1 MPSISEILIFLPV
14 VLFIAWIWID
24 YYRLIDLYEKDA
36 LPSILLTFFLGCLSP
51 FLVLQ
56 AQVIVPFL
64 QDERLNGEWVNDL
77 TYFVFNVGLVEEI
90 AKTLFFLLAWF
101 LLRSRINESIDII
114 AYSCIT
120 ALGFA
125 ATENMLYFVN
135 HGPVIIVGRAVLA
148 TISHMIDGAIIG
160 YGFVLYKYHP
170 KGQKWWILP
179 GYLSAAAII
188 HGLYDFIITAT
199 GGGVIMYLS
208 IGTFF
213 LLTISIFSTILNN
226 GLNNSSYFSYHRAID
241 STRLSKKMI
250 LYYVTIIAIQGILI
264 AIFFG
269 FNQAILQSTVG
280 ELFVFFIVFIT
291 IMRISRFTLIRGY
304 WEAIRLE
311 LPMRFNHNGRGME
324 IRGNP
329 YNDAQIQSLVEKD
342 VLFIPLGKYGDA
354 LNGNH
359 YGHIG
364 RKHFLSDLT
373 GFWKVI
379 IYDHEL
385 GGTAKS
391 YVIMPK
397 TTGDDLMHEKY
408 PIVGLF
414 HSPELGEEDITTL
427 DLSHFEIIQWAY
439 IMPVEGEESKV

>member
-1 MPSISEILIFLPV
+1 MLPIQPVLIFLPV

-56 AQVIVPFL
+56 AQMVVPFL
-64 QDERLNGEWVNDL
+64 QEENLNGEWINDL
-77 TYFVFNVGLVEEI
+77 TYFVFHVGMVEEI
-90 AKTLFFLLAWF
+90 AKTLFFLFAWF
-101 LLRSRINESIDII
+101 LLRKRINESIDII

-179 GYLSAAAII
+179 GYLSAAIII

-199 GGGVIMYLS
+199 GSGTIMYLS

-213 LLTISIFSTILNN
+213 LLTISVFATILNN

-241 STRLSKKMI
+241 SSRLSKRMI
-250 LYYVTIIAIQGILI
+250 LYYLSIIVIQGILI
-264 AIFFG
+264 TMFFG
-269 FNQAILQSTVG
+269 FDQAILQTTVG
-280 ELFVFFIVFIT
+280 EIFVFFIVFIT

-304 WEAIRLE
+304 WEDIRLE
-311 LPMRFNHNGRGME
+311 LPMRFNQGGRGME

-329 YNDAQIQSLVEKD
+329 YNDTQIQSLAEMQ
-342 VLFIPLGKYGDA
+342 VLFVPMGREGKA
-354 LNGNH
+354 LNGTH
-359 YGHIG
+359 YGFIG

-373 GFWKVI
+373 GIWKAI
-379 IYDHEL
+379 IYDQEV
-385 GGTAKS
+385 GGESKS

-397 TTGDDLMHEKY
+397 TKGDDLMHDKY

-414 HSPELGEEDITTL
+414 HGPVLGEDDITAFSRLEFT
-427 DLSHFEIIQWAY
+427 IIQWAY
-439 IMPVEGEESKV
+439 IMPVEGEEAI

>member
-188 HGLYDFIITAT
+188 HGLYDFVITAT

-264 AIFFG
+264 ALFFG
-269 FNQAILQSTVG
+269 INQAVLQTTVG

-329 YNDAQIQSLVEKD
+329 YNDSLIQIHYEKQVVFMPLGRLGD
-342 VLFIPLGKYGDA
+342 VLDSGRYGFIE
-354 LNGNH
+354 
-359 YGHIG
+359 
-364 RKHFLSDLT
+364 RKHFLADLS
-373 GFWKVI
+373 GIWKVHV
-379 IYDHEL
+379 YESDAFSVSKTFL
-385 GGTAKS
+385 M
-391 YVIMPK
+391 MPK
-397 TTGDDLMHEKY
+397 IVGEDMVDDKY
-408 PIVGLF
+408 PIVGLYEGPDIG
-414 HSPELGEEDITTL
+414 HEDMTGFTADQFQFL
-427 DLSHFEIIQWAY
+427 QWAY
-439 IMPVEGEESKV
+439 IMPVDGEESK

>member
-1 MPSISEILIFLPV
+1 MPPIEPILLFLPV

-24 YYRLIDLYEKDA
+24 YYRLIDLYQRNS
-36 LPSILLTFFLGCLSP
+36 LPSILLTFFLGALSP
-51 FLVLQ
+51 LLVLR
-56 AQVIVPFL
+56 AQVVIPFL
-64 QDERLNGEWVNDL
+64 QHENLNGEWKNDL
-77 TYFVFNVGLVEEI
+77 QYFVFNVGLVEEI
-90 AKTLFFLLAWF
+90 AKTIFFLFAWMI
-101 LLRSRINESIDII
+101 LRRRVTESIDII

-125 ATENMLYFVN
+125 ATENMLYFLN
-135 HGPVIIVGRAVLA
+135 HGPVIIAGRAVLA

-188 HGLYDFIITAT
+188 HGLYDFIITAA
-199 GGGVIMYLS
+199 GGGVILYLS

-213 LLTISIFSTILNN
+213 LLTISIFATILNN
-226 GLNNSSYFSYHRAID
+226 GLNNSTYFTYHRAID
-241 STRLSKKMI
+241 STRLSKRMM
-250 LYYVTIIAIQGILI
+250 LYYITIIGVQGILI

-269 FNQAILQSTVG
+269 INQAILQTMVG
-280 ELFVFFIVFIT
+280 EMFVFFIVFIT
-291 IMRISRFTLIRGY
+291 IMRISRFTLIKGY
-304 WEAIRLE
+304 WAPIRLE
-311 LPMRFNHNGRGME
+311 LPMRFNHGGRGME

-329 YNDAQIQSLVEKD
+329 YNDAQIQTLVEKD
-342 VLFIPLGKYGDA
+342 VVFVPLGRSGEA
-354 LNGNH
+354 LSGNQ

-364 RKHFLSDLT
+364 RKQFLSDLT
-373 GFWKVI
+373 GFWKVL
-379 IYDHEL
+379 IYDQDV
-385 GGTAKS
+385 GGESKS

-414 HSPELGEEDITTL
+414 HAPELGEEDITSH
-427 DLSHFEIIQWAY
+427 DLSQFRIIQWAY
-439 IMPVEGEESKV
+439 IMPVVGNKE